1 MGELQTVYDDIDQ
14 RAPGE
19 RINAAAP
26 RFFVDAMKKYIAR
39 NSIRTTAPEFA
50 FYCACTWDAQ
60 KEWLTAENIDWAI
73 QWIISELPFPRLPAD
88 TDWYKPC
95 QEWHIQ
101 KRREAREAA
110 EIEHRRRLALEK
122 PREKPTPEQIKKVH
136 DLVESVGKKLSTNRI

>member
-14 RAPGE
+14 RGPGE

-60 KEWLTAENIDWAI
+60 KHWLSADNIDWAI
-73 QWIISELPFPRLPAD
+73 QWIVSELPFPRLPAD
-88 TDWYKPC
+88 TDWYKPY
-95 QEWHIQ
+95 QEW
-101 KRREAREAA
+101 RA
-110 EIEHRRRLALEK
+110 EEYRKERAIAEEKRLAALRLEK
-122 PREKPTPEQIKKVH
+122 PAEKPTPEQIAR
-136 DLVESVGKKLSTNRI
+136 VEKIVASFTKKLAANAN

>member
-1 MGELQTVYDDIDQ
+1 MNELQTYDDIDQ

-60 KEWLTAENIDWAI
+60 KHWLTDKNIDWAI
-73 QWIISELPFPRLPAD
+73 RQIVAGLPFPRLPAD
-88 TDWYKPC
+88 PDWFKPY
-95 QEWHIQ
+95 QEWRAEEMRQ
-101 KRREAREAA
+101 VMEREAEKRRAA
-110 EIEHRRRLALEK
+110 LRLEK
-122 PREKPTPEQIKKVH
+122 PREKPTPEQIARVH
-136 DLVESVGKKLSTNRI
+136 NLVENFGKRMSA